1 LDNYD
6 LVAAQTILELSSES
20 YAFTGQCNILLL
32 GPNLACVSYFLADE
46 DMRLR
51 IDSEREFSLSI
62 PPHTA
67 PGTEVTLSLEDIG
80 LKDVNLCVLIQ
91 VDPSLE

>member
-1 LDNYD
+1 
-6 LVAAQTILELSSES
+6 
-20 YAFTGQCNILLL
+20 
-32 GPNLACVSYFLADE
+32 
-46 DMRLR
+46 MRIR

-67 PGTEVTLSLEDIG
+67 LGTEVTLSLEDIG